1 MANQKRGLLA
11 WLWSI
16 CARPTTPRW
25 TIVEVEKPVPITD
38 HSDDAAMA
46 SLQDHP
52 GVTALLNRLRLQRAV
67 LETRLLATQH
77 KDLNDVYLLQSRISG
92 LGFAELE
99 IRNATKNLEVRR
111 QRPASIQEI
120 EQFEKI
126 RSSIESVR
134 PTNVG

>member
-1 MANQKRGLLA
+1 MANQKRDLLA

-16 CARPTTPRW
+16 CTRPTTPRW

-46 SLQDHP
+46 SLQNHP
-52 GVTALLNRLRLQRAV
+52 GMVALLNRLRLQKAALESQV
-67 LETRLLATQH
+67 LSKKF
-77 KDLNDVYLLQSRISG
+77 KDLNDVNFLLANISG

-99 IRNATKNLEVRR
+99 IRNATKNLEIRR
-111 QRPASIQEI
+111 QRPASIHEI

>member
-1 MANQKRGLLA
+1 MVFN
-11 WLWSI
+11 WLHKI
-16 CARPTTPRW
+16 ARLQTPQW
-25 TIVEVEKPVPITD
+25 AIVEVEKPVPITD

-46 SLQDHP
+46 SLQNHP
-52 GVTALLNRLRLQRAV
+52 GVTALLNRLRLQRAA
-67 LETRLLATQH
+67 LETRLLTTQH

-111 QRPASIQEI
+111 QRPASIHEI

-126 RSSIESVR
+126 KAAIESVR
-134 PTNVG
+134 PTDL